1 MSIVLVIYMGTLI
14 LGGIQVENPF
24 SYLLTLLADWFGN
37 NYGLSIIVLTLIIR
51 FLLLPLFRKQEKQQ
65 RTTQLKMK
73 ELSPKLA
80 QLQKKMV
87 KAKTPQEKMKL
98 QQQGRALY
106 KEHGINF
113 ASMGLLLAFVQMPIL
128 VVFYHAVAHTEVIN
142 GQAFLGM
149 PLHQPNLWL
158 ALLLGACYFLQFH
171 LARKTQITTTEQP
184 SGFGFLLYVFPLL
197 MFAVALKAP
206 SAIGLYW
213 LVGSLFMIVYKLI
226 QWVHIKKQTEQETTV
241 KTTNSKKTRK

>member
-1 MSIVLVIYMGTLI
+1 
-14 LGGIQVENPF
+14 VENPF

-37 NYGLSIIVLTLIIR
+37 NYGLSIIVLTLVIR

-65 RTTQLKMK
+65 RSTQLKMK
-73 ELSPKLA
+73 ELSPKLV
-80 QLQKKMV
+80 QLQRKMT

-128 VVFYHAVAHTEVIN
+128 ILFYHAVAHTEVIE
-142 GQAFLGM
+142 GQSFLGM
-149 PLHQPNLWL
+149 ALHQPNLWL
-158 ALLLGACYFLQFH
+158 AFLLGACYFLQFH

-184 SGFGFLLYVFPLL
+184 RGFGFLLYVFPLL

-226 QWVHIKKQTEQETTV
+226 QWTHMKKEAVV
-241 KTTNSKKTRK
+241 KTNTPKKKSK